1 VTPQINDNGRITLHV
16 HPAISEVVEDNKDL
30 GVVTSISND
39 DDDSR
44 STRVPLAK
52 STIRETDTIVQAEN
66 GQVIVIGGLM
76 QELVRNDVAS
86 TPFFGDIPVI
96 GNMFR
101 HTRKTSTKNE
111 LVILLRPVVVNS
123 NRVWEQQVQ
132 QATQRFRAI
141 QHPDYP

>member
-1 VTPQINDNGRITLHV
+1 V
-16 HPAISEVVEDNKDL
+16 HPAISEVVEDKKDL
-30 GVVTSISND
+30 GVVTSSSD
-39 DDDSR
+39 DNDDSR

-66 GQVIVIGGLM
+66 GQVVVIGGLM

-86 TPFFGDIPVI
+86 TPFLGDMPLI
-96 GNMFR
+96 GHMFR
-101 HTRKTSTKNE
+101 HTRKTSRKTE

-123 NRVWEQQVQ
+123 NQAWGQEVQ

>member
-1 VTPQINDNGRITLHV
+1 V
-16 HPAISEVVEDNKDL
+16 HPAISQVVADNKDL
-30 GVVTSISND
+30 GVVTSSSDEDNN
-39 DDDSR
+39 SL
-44 STRVPLAK
+44 RVPLAK

-66 GQVIVIGGLM
+66 GQVVVIGGLM
-76 QELVRNDVAS
+76 QELVRDDVAS
-86 TPFFGDIPVI
+86 TPFLGDMPVI

-101 HTRKTSTKNE
+101 HTRKMSTKTE

-123 NRVWEQQVQ
+123 NRVWQQQVQ